1 MQKGLKTCQ
10 KTNSPSCM
18 EAQRV
23 MRRRTL
29 MLVPIADER
38 GSAESL
44 FSAPLQS
51 CCMSHC
57 CCVSA
62 GVSAL
67 LLLYISPSHDV
78 MLKAPPTAAFSC
90 AATVYD
96 PRVSKPVT
104 HSLNIRCFVASLGRR
119 CHPSS
124 ETYACSLPLM
134 LTQNNLNT
142 LSCVTSFPV
151 ITQEALKVRKCW
163 NVEVGWMH

>member
-1 MQKGLKTCQ
+1 MPKTD
-10 KTNSPSCM
+10 SPSCM

-29 MLVPIADER
+29 ALVPIADER
-38 GSAESL
+38 GNAESI
-44 FSAPLQS
+44 FSAQLQLRR
-51 CCMSHC
+51 MSLC

-67 LLLYISPSHDV
+67 SLLYISPSHDV
-78 MLKAPPTAAFSC
+78 TLNAPPTAAFPS

-104 HSLNIRCFVASLGRR
+104 HSGNIWCFVASLGRR

-124 ETYACSLPLM
+124 ETYACSLM
-134 LTQNNLNT
+134 LTRNNLNT

-151 ITQEALKVRKCW
+151 ITQETLKVRRCW
-163 NVEVGWMH
+163 NVEVGRMR